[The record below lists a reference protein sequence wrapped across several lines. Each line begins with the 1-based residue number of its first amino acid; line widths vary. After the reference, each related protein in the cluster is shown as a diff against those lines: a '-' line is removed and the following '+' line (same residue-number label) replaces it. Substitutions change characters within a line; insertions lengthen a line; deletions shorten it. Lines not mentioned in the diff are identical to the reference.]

1 MRAAIIGGGIAGLA
15 AAWEL
20 SSSGAEVAVY
30 EPSHLGGKLVT
41 SEFLGRPVDE
51 GPDSLLAR
59 VPEGIALCAELG
71 LDDELVSPSASKAL
85 VCCDGEL
92 RPLPGGLILGVP
104 AGMWPLARS
113 GFLSP
118 AGLARAALDLALP
131 AAAVGDDESLWHLVA
146 SRFGRE
152 VADRLVE
159 PLVGSIYA
167 GWTRGLSAAIAAPQ
181 LLAAAKANRSLLL
194 ALRKA
199 AHNTHDSSGSNP
211 RGSSGSS
218 STGSS
223 STGSDTG
230 GAAGPVFVAP
240 RGGMQAIADR
250 LVERLKAAHVA
261 FIPLEVS
268 ALLRDGQAVSVEP
281 AGERYDGVVVAVPA
295 PGAKSLLAGLGV
307 EMGQLGQ
314 LPFASV
320 GIVTLAIPEG
330 SLTVPA
336 HASGLLVAPP
346 SELLMTACSFGSNKW
361 PHWAG
366 TGTTI
371 LRVSVGKA
379 GDERW
384 SALADEELAG
394 RVLGEVAGVLMGAQ
408 TGGRHRPGTAA
419 SQRPA
424 EISPIAWR
432 VSRWPGALPQYP
444 VGHLQRVAALR
455 DQLHRQAP
463 TVALAGASYGRVGV
477 PACIA
482 SGRQAAVSVRNA
494 VGSKNGGRLAP
505 AGEHVVGHD
514 HGRG

>member
-1 MRAAIIGGGIAGLA
+1 VRTAIIGGGIAGLA

-59 VPEGIALCAELG
+59 VPEGVALCAELG
-71 LDDELVSPSASKAL
+71 LDDELVPPSASKAL
-85 VCCDGEL
+85 VCYDGEL

-131 AAAVGDDESLWHLVA
+131 ARAVGDDESLWHLVA

-199 AHNTHDSSGSNP
+199 ARNT
-211 RGSSGSS
+211 RGSSGSN
-218 STGSS
+218 
-223 STGSDTG
+223 TG
-230 GAAGPVFVAP
+230 GATGPVFVAP
-240 RGGMQAIADR
+240 RGGMQAIADG
-250 LVERLKAAHVA
+250 LVARLKAAYVA
-261 FIPLEVS
+261 FIPLEVN
-268 ALLRDGQAVSVEP
+268 ALLRDGHAVSVEP
-281 AGERYDGVVVAVPA
+281 AGERYDGVVIAVPA
-295 PGAKSLLAGLGV
+295 PGAKSLLAGLAV

-330 SLTVPA
+330 SLPVPA

-384 SALADEELAG
+384 SALSDEELAG

-408 TGGRHRPGTAA
+408 TGRRQRPGTAA

-424 EISPIAWR
+424 DISPIAWR

-505 AGEHVVGHD
+505 AGEHMVGHD

>member
-1 MRAAIIGGGIAGLA
+1 MRVAVVGGGISGLA

-71 LDDELVSPSASKAL
+71 LDDELVPPSASTAL
-85 VCCDGEL
+85 VCYDGKL

-104 AGMWPLARS
+104 AGIWPLARS

-131 AAAVGDDESLWHLVA
+131 ARALGDDVSLWHLVA

-181 LLAAAKANRSLLL
+181 LLAAARTNRSLLL

-199 AHNTHDSSGSNP
+199 AHSTGRNTGGH
-211 RGSSGSS
+211 RS
-218 STGSS
+218 STGSN
-223 STGSDTG
+223 TGA
-230 GAAGPVFVAP
+230 AAGPVFVAP

-261 FIPLEVS
+261 FIPLKVS
-268 ALLRDGQAVSVEP
+268 GLCRHGQAVSVEP
-281 AGERYDGVVVAVPA
+281 AGERYDGVVIAVPA
-295 PGAKSLLAGLGV
+295 PAAKSLLAGLGV

-330 SLTVPA
+330 SLPVPA
-336 HASGLLVAPP
+336 HTSGLLVAPP
-346 SELLMTACSFGSNKW
+346 SDLLMTACSFGNNKW

-366 TGTTI
+366 AGTTV

-384 SALADEELAG
+384 SALSDEELAG
-394 RVLGEVAGVLMGAQ
+394 RALDEVAGVLKSVG
-408 TGGRHRPGTAA
+408 TGGRSRPGTAGSHRQA
-419 SQRPA
+419 DL
-424 EISPIAWR
+424 SPTAWR
-432 VSRWPGALPQYP
+432 VSRWPAALPQYP
-444 VGHLQRVAALR
+444 VGHLKRVAALR
-455 DQLHRQAP
+455 DQLHRHAP
-463 TVALAGASYGRVGV
+463 AVALAGASYGRVGV

-482 SGRQAAVSVRNA
+482 SGRQAAISVLDA
-494 VGSKNGGRLAP
+494 VGSEDGGRLAP
-505 AGEHVVGHD
+505 AGEHVVGYN

>member
-1 MRAAIIGGGIAGLA
+1 MRIAVVGGGISGLA

-71 LDDELVSPSASKAL
+71 LDGELVPPSASKAL
-85 VCCDGEL
+85 VSYDGKL

-131 AAAVGDDESLWHLVA
+131 AKAWGDDASLWHLVA

-199 AHNTHDSSGSNP
+199 ARSTGTNPRGGSGSN
-211 RGSSGSS
+211 
-218 STGSS
+218 
-223 STGSDTG
+223 TG
-230 GAAGPVFVAP
+230 GAGGPVFVAP

-250 LVERLKAAHVA
+250 LVELLKAAHVA
-261 FIPLEVS
+261 FIPLQVS
-268 ALLRDGQAVSVEP
+268 GLSRDGQAVSVEP
-281 AGERYDGVVVAVPA
+281 VGERYDGVVIAVPA
-295 PGAKSLLAGLGV
+295 PAAKSLLAGLGV

-320 GIVTLAIPEG
+320 GIVTMAVAEG
-330 SLTVPA
+330 SLPVPA
-336 HASGLLVAPP
+336 HTSGLLVAPP
-346 SELLMTACSFGSNKW
+346 SDLLMTACSFGSNKW

-384 SALADEELAG
+384 SALSDEELAG
-394 RVLGEVAGVLMGAQ
+394 RAFDEVAGVLKGVGA
-408 TGGRHRPGTAA
+408 GGRRRPGTAA
-419 SQRPA
+419 SHRH
-424 EISPIAWR
+424 EDVSPMAWR
-432 VSRWPGALPQYP
+432 VSRWPAALPQYP
-444 VGHLQRVAALR
+444 VGHLKRVAALR
-455 DQLHRQAP
+455 DQLRRLAP
-463 TVALAGASYGRVGV
+463 VVALAGASYGRVGV

-482 SGRQAAVSVRNA
+482 SGRQAAISVRDA
-494 VGSKNGGRLAP
+494 IGSENGGRLAP
-505 AGEHVVGHD
+505 AGEHVVGYD
-514 HGRG
+514 HGSS